1 MLEGQQGALREGVWQ
16 SVSGKVP
23 EGVKNR
29 TQKDVERRMQR
40 NTQEMGLETAQA
52 ALERASSEGRN
63 LGARGGAEAS
73 DTCHYD

>member
-1 MLEGQQGALREGVWQ
+1 MWK

-29 TQKDVERRMQR
+29 TQKDVERMMQR
-40 NTQEMGLETAQA
+40 NTQEMGLEAAQA
-52 ALERASSEGRN
+52 ALERASSEGRD
-63 LGARGGAEAS
+63 LCAQGGAEAS